1 MCSPY
6 HILCYKGGYN
16 LLMIS
21 QREIK
26 MACNFI
32 PYTFGLSHALLKYN
46 EFVFRSYFLRVSSS
60 VSFGKTVVV

>member
-1 MCSPY
+1 
-6 HILCYKGGYN
+6 
-16 LLMIS
+16 MIS